1 MKSACGWRA
10 LLCLATFRAQ
20 SDVNIRVTSFV
31 SCKID
36 KVTPVIVQ
44 LSEGIEGY
52 KVVRVDVE
60 EKNKTISSRTAD
72 AFRVLKRFSARL
84 HRY

>member
-1 MKSACGWRA
+1 VLLYLAACKHGEGLKCMKSACGWRA

-44 LSEGIEGY
+44 LS
-52 KVVRVDVE
+52 
-60 EKNKTISSRTAD
+60 
-72 AFRVLKRFSARL
+72 
-84 HRY
+84 